1 MKAYKHL
8 VKYAL
13 GLGHT
18 VSVDDGDY
26 DDMPVVNSQ
35 GYKEIIDAIESVD
48 ISNIYITAAN
58 GEKLGTAFIVL
69 EFNQEDEE
77 SVCDYS
83 VTPFM
88 DSWDREFMIAN

>member
-35 GYKEIIDAIESVD
+35 GYKEIIDAIESLTSQ
-48 ISNIYITAAN
+48 ISISRPPMGKNWGLRLSCWNSIKRMKSPYAITA
-58 GEKLGTAFIVL
+58 
-69 EFNQEDEE
+69 
-77 SVCDYS
+77 
-83 VTPFM
+83 
-88 DSWDREFMIAN
+88 